1 MRYAALFVVVA
12 LIGFEFAPA
21 QQSVLSRAEQEEF
34 LLKGVILS
42 RRPIG
47 IGITKSVRVEL
58 SYEGIEHSAHLQTV
72 DLERTTGRAATDFRD
87 SYRSNVAAYRLDQLL
102 GQDLVPTSVIREID
116 GQPAALTWWV
126 DDTAM
131 MKKERYLKQI
141 TPPDIAAWSDQM
153 LQAEFFNNLVYSTDP
168 NLGNLVI
175 DTRWRLWALDFTRA
189 FQGRADIRRPASLER
204 IDAGVY
210 EKLKSLTRPELTSSL
225 QELIGGLG
233 VAALVVRRDKIVALF
248 EARIAEVGRQR
259 VLFDLQAQR
268 RLLATPRQ
276 LARVK

>member
-34 LLKGVILS
+34 LLNDVILS
-42 RRPIG
+42 QSPIG
-47 IGITKSVRVEL
+47 VGVTKSVRVEL
-58 SYEGIEHSAHLQTV
+58 SYEGVEHSAHLQTV
-72 DLERTTGRAATDFRD
+72 DLERTIGRAATDFRD

-131 MKKERYLKQI
+131 IKKERYLKQI

-153 LQAEFFNNLVYSTDP
+153 LQAEFFNNLVYNTDP

-175 DTRWRLWALDFTRA
+175 DTRWRLWVLDFTRA
-189 FQGRADIRRPASLER
+189 FQGRADIQRPASLER

-248 EARIAEVGRQR
+248 EARIAEVGHQR
-259 VLFDLQAQR
+259 VLFDLQAR
-268 RLLATPRQ
+268 RRALATPR
-276 LARVK
+276 